1 MLLNEW
7 GGMLLNSVKV
17 KVASELESE
26 GESASESESER
37 TSARASERHVPK
49 LLSTDSLLIFA

>member
-17 KVASELESE
+17 KMASELESE
-26 GESASESESER
+26 DESTSESECER

-49 LLSTDSLLIFA
+49 LLSIDSS